1 MHRIT
6 RSTLES
12 PSTSAEPAPPGSASP
27 AVSTSRRTRRRA
39 SARFGAVLG
48 IAALLVSACSSEGGR
63 AGAGGGDDAE
73 RAGGV
78 DTEERTVYLIT
89 HAVEGDTFWDYVRSG
104 AEEAA
109 AKDNINLVY
118 NSHREGAQ
126 QAELIQS
133 AIDAGADGIAV
144 TMAKPDAMTPAVQ
157 RAIDAGVP
165 VVSLNAGEEEAFDAG
180 AFAHFGQN
188 ESVAGEAVG
197 DYLDEQGIEHPI
209 CVIQEQGH
217 VGLESRC
224 DGIREVLPDTENL
237 YVEGSDMTQV
247 ASTVRA
253 KVDSAGDADAIIG
266 LGGPFTMTILDEVQS
281 SGSDITVGSFDL
293 NADIAQAIVDEDIL
307 FAVDQ
312 QPWLQG
318 YLAVDSLWLH
328 FHGAFEPGG
337 GLPVLTGPNIVD
349 AENAEAVLEFAG
361 DGLR

>member
-1 MHRIT
+1 MYPASRTADPH
-6 RSTLES
+6 
-12 PSTSAEPAPPGSASP
+12 PHNTSG
-27 AVSTSRRTRRRA
+27 RRA
-39 SARFGAVLG
+39 RTGTALTAVLG
-48 IAALLVSACSSEGGR
+48 VAALLLTACSDAGGR
-63 AGAGGGDDAE
+63 ADAGGDDPD

-89 HAVEGDTFWDYVRSG
+89 HAVEGDTFWDYVRRG

-157 RAIDAGVP
+157 RALDADVP

-188 ESVAGEAVG
+188 EAVAGAAVG
-197 DYLDEQGIEHPI
+197 EYLEEEGIEHPI

-217 VGLESRC
+217 VGLEARC
-224 DGIREVLPDTENL
+224 DGIRDVLPDTENL

-247 ASTVRA
+247 AATVRA
-253 KVDSAGDADAIIG
+253 KVDSAGGADAIIG

-281 SGSDITVGSFDL
+281 AGSDITVGSFDL
-293 NADIAQAIVDEDIL
+293 NAEIAEAVVDGDIL

-318 YLAVDSLWLH
+318 YLAVDSLWLN
-328 FHGAFEPGG
+328 FNGGFEPGG
-337 GLPVLTGPNIVD
+337 GQPVLTGPSIVD
-349 AENAEAVLEFAG
+349 SENAEAVLEYAEE
-361 DGLR
+361 GLR